1 MKIDNINMNSTLEIT
16 DREFLIK
23 LDRKKFNVSFVRSL
37 LKLVEFSNPSEDDFM
52 VPDRHIQPSA
62 NRNSEPGYFGTID
75 EK

>member
-23 LDRKKFNVSFVRSL
+23 LDRTKFNVSFVRSL
-37 LKLVEFSNPSEDDFM
+37 LKMVEFSNPSEDDFR
-52 VPDRHIQPSA
+52 VPDRHIQPS
-62 NRNSEPGYFGTID
+62 RNSSSEPGYFGTID

>member
-1 MKIDNINMNSTLEIT
+1 MNSTLEIT

-23 LDRKKFNVSFVRSL
+23 LDRTKFNVSFVRSL

-52 VPDRHIQPSA
+52 VPDRHMQPGN
-62 NRNSEPGYFGTID
+62 NRNQAEPGYFGTID

>member
-1 MKIDNINMNSTLEIT
+1 MNSTLEIT

-37 LKLVEFSNPSEDDFM
+37 LKMVEFCNPSDDE
-52 VPDRHIQPSA
+52 VAVTDRFRDVGYVGST
-62 NRNSEPGYFGTID
+62 EPEYFSSID